1 MFGRDRI
8 IRKYVRDRMV
18 VTPKD
23 GVIFSGILLE
33 ADGKAFCFADINVI
47 DQNGSRSAPGELWI
61 DRANV
66 AYMQRVATA
75 AKE

>member
-1 MFGRDRI
+1 
-8 IRKYVRDRMV
+8 MV

-23 GVIFSGILLE
+23 GVIFSGILLD
-33 ADGKAFCFADINVI
+33 ACAKSFHFADINVI
-47 DQNGSRSAPGELWI
+47 DSNGSRSAPGELWI